1 MDYRKDGQVL
11 SYLEHLS
18 TEELEK
24 LLCQD
29 LALDDDLEQDSEY
42 IMAIMEVISRRDTD
56 KTTHTV
62 DVDAAWRDFQENYQG
77 QADVYEAVYL
87 CDQPSDSQQGGETGK
102 KARVPKPARVLF
114 RVAVAAAVLAALLA
128 VPAFGQESLFQI
140 AARWTQEQFGFQF
153 TETQPDERTLDGQ
166 LAPIPEEYVEFIAA
180 LRKTGVEQ
188 ITVPR
193 YIPEGFCVAG
203 HSLNVAPGTGA
214 VEFSILYQKDD
225 LTLIF
230 QASEHPGEIVRY
242 EKDNSNVDIYSCG
255 GIDHYLFTDNT
266 TNAAAWYVDGV
277 EYSVGTDLMVIDIK
291 DIIESMY

>member
-1 MDYRKDGQVL
+1 MDYRKDGQDL

-140 AARWTQEQFGFQF
+140 AARWTQEQFGFRFVGMEQ
-153 TETQPDERTLDGQ
+153 QLD
-166 LAPIPEEYVEFIAA
+166 AIPEEYVEFEAA
-180 LRKTGVEQ
+180 LRDMGVEQ
-188 ITVPR
+188 ITIPR
-193 YIPEGFCVAG
+193 YIPDGFQVETKILEV
-203 HSLNVAPGTGA
+203 SPQTGA
-214 VEFSILYQKDD
+214 IFFSVLYQKDD

-230 QASEHPGEIVRY
+230 QATERPGDVHY
-242 EKDNSNVDIYSCG
+242 EKNNSDVDIYSYG
-255 GIDHYLFTDNT
+255 GVDHYLFTDST
-266 TNAAAWYVDGV
+266 INAVAWYVDGV
-277 EYSVGTDLMVIDIK
+277 EYSVGTDLMVTDIK

>member
-1 MDYRKDGQVL
+1 MDYRKDGQDL

-140 AARWTQEQFGFQF
+140 AARWTQEQFGFQYVDMD
-153 TETQPDERTLDGQ
+153 QQLD
-166 LAPIPEEYVEFIAA
+166 AIPEEYVEFEAA
-180 LRKTGVEQ
+180 LRDVGVEQ

-193 YIPEGFCVAG
+193 YIPEEFQVVEQ
-203 HSLNVAPGTGA
+203 SLNILPETGA
-214 VEFSILYQKDD
+214 VDFSVLYQVG
-225 LTLIF
+225 TSYLIF
-230 QASEHPGEIVRY
+230 QATEYTGKTLHY
-242 EKDNSNVDIYSCG
+242 EKDNNDVEVYTCG
-255 GIDHYLFTDNT
+255 GIDHYMFINNDNSNVAT
-266 TNAAAWYVDGV
+266 WHIDGV
-277 EYSVGTDLMVIDIK
+277 IYAIGSNLAVADVKDVID
-291 DIIESMY
+291 SMY